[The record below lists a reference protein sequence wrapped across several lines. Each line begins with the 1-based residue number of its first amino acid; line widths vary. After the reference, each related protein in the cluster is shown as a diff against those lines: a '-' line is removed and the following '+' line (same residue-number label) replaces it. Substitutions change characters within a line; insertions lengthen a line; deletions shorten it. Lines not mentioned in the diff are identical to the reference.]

1 MKTFVEATITVDEK
15 IVTLTIEKQAG
26 MLAVP
31 TECNDIH
38 FQTAAM
44 VELRSDMVYLKGTTN
59 DHQAKRKFQTTEHA
73 TTYAKKLKT
82 ALEILNAKYS
92 MGLIKINPFVNF

>member
-1 MKTFVEATITVDEK
+1 MKTFIEATITVDEK

-38 FQTAAM
+38 LQTAAI

-59 DHQAKRKFQTTEHA
+59 DHQAKRKFQTNEHA
-73 TTYAKKLKT
+73 TTYARKLKT
-82 ALEILNAKYS
+82 ALEVLNAKYS
-92 MGLIKINPFVNF
+92 MGLIKTNPFLNF